1 MWGHVW
7 QQGAQALGYKPERVP
22 RNVTNCVDC
31 GHCCHGCP
39 HGNKQVRVLASQL
52 ASCYDNSVQLAS

>member
-22 RNVTNCVDC
+22 RNVSNCVDC

-39 HGNKQVRVLASQL
+39 HGNKQVRTLAS
-52 ASCYDNSVQLAS
+52 